1 MGASLRKLG
10 LKIVAIANQ
19 KGGVGKTVTTLELA
33 SGLAR
38 EGLKVLA
45 IDGDPQGNLSM
56 FFHADSGKDFSDILK
71 DLAEGK
77 NVVMKD
83 YLVKNVR
90 KRLDLLPLHHR
101 DLRRE
106 LHDVGIDGVSSAFW
120 GILASHKNDYDWI
133 LIDSSPSNGS
143 LERLLI
149 KASEAVLVPLEF
161 QLFSVSGLEAMLKDV
176 ARCSE
181 EAGHD
186 IRVHSLVFTKAENN
200 LARVATY
207 REIFSQFHIPI
218 FEICKSEYIPKS
230 LERSKT
236 IWESG
241 PSSFAARD
249 YKKIITRVF
258 LE

>member
-1 MGASLRKLG
+1 MSASLKQLE

-56 FFHADSGKDFSDILK
+56 FFHADSGRDFCDILTGISTGTQIA
-71 DLAEGK
+71 L
-77 NVVMKD
+77 KD
-83 YLVKNVR
+83 YIVKNVR
-90 KRLDLLPLHHR
+90 KKLDFLPLHHR
-101 DLRRE
+101 DLRRDLRDIDIDALSPAFTE
-106 LHDVGIDGVSSAFW
+106 LLSSLKA
-120 GILASHKNDYDWI
+120 AYDWI
-133 LIDSSPSNGS
+133 LIDSSPSNGA

-149 KASEAVLVPLEF
+149 KASDAVIVPLEF
-161 QLFSVSGLEAMLKDV
+161 QLFSVSGLDAMLRDV
-176 ARCSE
+176 AKCSE
-181 EAGHD
+181 EAGHA
-186 IRVHSLVFTKAENN
+186 IKVHSLVFTKAENN
-200 LARVATY
+200 LARVASY
-207 REIFSQFHIPI
+207 RELFSKFHIPI
-218 FEICKSEYIPKS
+218 FEVCKSEYIPKS

-249 YKKIITRVF
+249 YQKIITKVF
-258 LE
+258 LD